1 MNKQKA
7 TLLAFTVPLAWGTS
21 YIFMA
26 YLMDG
31 IPPVTIVALR
41 TGIAFLVMFA
51 LFFPRVRRP
60 GLQTLKAGAICGGLL
75 AAVFLCLL
83 LGVRYTS
90 ASETGFLQ
98 STTVIMVPVITAIL
112 RKRMPE
118 GKIVVGVA
126 VVTAGLL
133 LLNGGVGQFS
143 AGSGI
148 MLFSAFV
155 YAVHIVVSKS
165 FVEQV
170 DSVSLGIWQ
179 MFFACVYASA
189 AAFLFE
195 TPALP
200 QTGIQWGSLLGLTL
214 ICSAYGFVMQAYVQK
229 FVSAETTGFMFSLE
243 PVFTAVFAFVFLGER
258 LDFVR
263 YAGALLI
270 LLGVMCA
277 NLSPKPSIREKTPHG
292 SDHGRRLSF

>member
-98 STTVIMVPVITAIL
+98 STTVIMVPVITAVL

-243 PVFTAVFAFVFLGER
+243 PVFTAAFAFVFLGER
-258 LDFVR
+258 LDFVE

-277 NLSPKPSIREKTPHG
+277 NLSPKP
-292 SDHGRRLSF
+292 

>member
-7 TLLAFTVPLAWGTS
+7 TFLAFTVPLAWGTS

-51 LFFPRVRRP
+51 LFFRRVCRP
-60 GLQTLKAGAICGGLL
+60 DRQTLKASAICGGLL
-75 AAVFLCLL
+75 ATVFLCLL
-83 LGVRYTS
+83 LGVQYTS

-98 STTVIMVPVITAIL
+98 STTVIIVPIIMAVL

-118 GKIVVGVA
+118 TKIVIGVIA
-126 VVTAGLL
+126 VTAGLL
-133 LLNGGVGQFS
+133 LLSGGVGQFS
-143 AGSGI
+143 IGSGI

-165 FVEQV
+165 FVERV
-170 DSVSLGIWQ
+170 DSISLGIWQ
-179 MFFACVYASA
+179 MLFACIYATI
-189 AAFLFE
+189 AAFIFE
-195 TPALP
+195 TPVLP
-200 QTGIQWGSLLGLTL
+200 QTGIQWANLLGLTL

-243 PVFTAVFAFVFLGER
+243 PVFTAVFAFAFLGER
-258 LDFVR
+258 LNLMG
-263 YAGALLI
+263 YIGALLI

-277 NLSPKPSIREKTPHG
+277 NICYKPQK
-292 SDHGRRLSF
+292 

>member
-98 STTVIMVPVITAIL
+98 STTVIMVPVITAVL

-258 LDFVR
+258 LDFVG

-277 NLSPKPSIREKTPHG
+277 NLSPKLSVRKKTPHG
-292 SDHGRRLSF
+292 SDHGPRLSF

>member
-98 STTVIMVPVITAIL
+98 STTVIMVPVITAVL

-118 GKIVVGVA
+118 GKIVAGVA

-148 MLFSAFV
+148 MLVSAFV

-165 FVEQV
+165 FVERV
-170 DSVSLGIWQ
+170 DSISLGIWQ

-243 PVFTAVFAFVFLGER
+243 PVFTAAFAFVFLGER
-258 LDFVR
+258 LDFLG

-277 NLSPKPSIREKTPHG
+277 NLSPKPSIREKTTHG
-292 SDHGRRLSF
+292 SDHGR